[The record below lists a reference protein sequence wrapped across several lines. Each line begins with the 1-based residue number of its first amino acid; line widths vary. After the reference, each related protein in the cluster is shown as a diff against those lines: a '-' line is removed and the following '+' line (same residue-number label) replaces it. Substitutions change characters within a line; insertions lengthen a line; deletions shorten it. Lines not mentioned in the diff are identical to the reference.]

1 VIVIELAVLGL
12 LKERPMHGYQ
22 LSRELGESLGGLWRV
37 SYGSLYPT
45 LRRLE
50 RDGAIESEAGDQR
63 GARRKKVYRITPSGE
78 QLFLELL
85 QEQPQDTQTEDA
97 RFRMRLAFFRYL
109 PPETRIRL
117 LERRRQALQQR
128 LARIA
133 ESMSAGRAG
142 ADDYGLALIEH
153 NRSSTESDIAWLER
167 LIAAERA
174 KTVTSGGLKRR
185 RAALRAR
192 TGSSGEALARGA
204 GSSSEAV
211 AQGVGSGSEA
221 VAQGVG
227 SRSEAVA
234 QGKERIS

>member
-1 VIVIELAVLGL
+1 MLELAVLGL

-22 LSRELGESLGGLWRV
+22 LSRELSDSLGGLWRV

-50 RDGAIESEAGDQR
+50 RDGAIESQPGDER
-63 GARRKKVYRITPSGE
+63 GARRKKVYRMTPRGE
-78 QLFLELL
+78 QVFLELL
-85 QEQPQDTQTEDA
+85 QETPHDTQTEDA

-128 LARIA
+128 LATIA
-133 ESMSAGRAG
+133 ESLRAGRGG
-142 ADDYGLALIEH
+142 ADDYGRALVEH
-153 NRSSTESDIAWLER
+153 HRETIGSDITWLDG

-174 KTVTSGGLKRR
+174 KAVTAGGLKRR
-185 RAALRAR
+185 RAALRG
-192 TGSSGEALARGA
+192 TA

-211 AQGVGSGSEA
+211 ARGETGA
-221 VAQGVG
+221 
-227 SRSEAVA
+227 R
-234 QGKERIS
+234 GKEHVS